1 LPGEVKIG
9 RSTGAVAPARVSHAA
24 ATDSKVSFSAGVV
37 EVAAGESQ
45 DPAIDHAD
53 RALHQAKQNGR
64 NRVEAG

>member
-1 LPGEVKIG
+1 M
-9 RSTGAVAPARVSHAA
+9 
-24 ATDSKVSFSAGVV
+24 VSFSAGVV

-45 DPAIDHAD
+45 DPAIDRAD